1 MIRGGAHTA
10 KMSVAAPPTP
20 RRVPPPPPPRP
31 LRRRNLFRVAGFG
44 LLGAAIL
51 GLILYA
57 VLSGPAT
64 YEYKLYFQTAE
75 LLVNGNPVEVGGV
88 PVGSVQQIIYRKRLN
103 QAEVVISVAAPV
115 GPLHEGTKAE
125 IRYPSLSGVANRYI
139 SLEPGPNNY
148 PVLRSGAAI
157 PVTETKS
164 PTDLDELF
172 DTLNPPTRHGL
183 QQLIE
188 GFAELYAGNE
198 GNVNTTTHYFAP
210 SLAALSHVFAELTRD
225 EKTFTAFLL
234 NAAEAT
240 SIIGAHSEALRDL
253 IGHAARTF
261 EAIASE
267 QESLKRGLEA
277 LPGALEAGTATFNE
291 LPGPLAAFRHLVD
304 VSKPD
309 TKELPVL
316 LERLRPLLAEATPV
330 VENLAASIRNPSNH
344 DFLQGALELPELAS
358 VLEKASPDTV
368 KAERQSLPNT
378 AFFGPYAPDLVG
390 LLRDFGID
398 TGYYDANGHYA
409 HVLPVFGD
417 FKYNE
422 ATNTLTPSTPTAGL
436 EGLVVGQL
444 RRCPGAAAPPPHDH
458 SAPFTDNGLLG
469 CIASEVP

>member
-1 MIRGGAHTA
+1 MA
-10 KMSVAAPPTP
+10 VAAPPRG
-20 RRVPPPPPPRP
+20 RRAPAPPPPVGPV
-31 LRRRNLFRVAGFG
+31 RRRNLLRFGGFA
-44 LLGAAIL
+44 LLGAAIV
-51 GLILYA
+51 GLIVYA
-57 VLSGPAT
+57 LVSGPPS
-64 YEYKLYFQTAE
+64 YEYKLYFQSAE

-88 PVGSVQQIIYRKRLN
+88 PVGSVKEILYRKRLN
-103 QAEVVISVAAPV
+103 QAEVVITVSSPI
-115 GPLHEGTKAE
+115 GPLHQGTKAE

-139 SLEPGPNNY
+139 ALEPGPNNY
-148 PVLRSGAAI
+148 PVLRPGSVI
-157 PVTETKS
+157 PATETKS

-172 DTLNPPTRHGL
+172 DALNPPTRHGI

-198 GNVNTTTHYFAP
+198 GDVNATVHYFAP

-240 SIIGAHSEALRDL
+240 SIIGAHSEALQDL

-277 LPGALEAGTATFNE
+277 LPGALEAGTKTFNE
-291 LPGPLAAFRHLVD
+291 LPAPLAALRHLVD

-316 LERLRPLLAEATPV
+316 LERLRPLLTEATPV
-330 VENLAASIRNPSNH
+330 LEDIGYSINNPSKH

-368 KAERQSLPNT
+368 AAERQSLPNS

-398 TGYYDANGHYA
+398 AGYYDANGHYA

-422 ATNTLTPSTPTAGL
+422 ADNTLTPTTPTAGL
-436 EGLVVGQL
+436 EGIVVGQL
-444 RRCPGAAAPPPHDH
+444 RRCPGAAAPPPPDH